1 MKEMVGGCCVCSDE
15 RGWTENPLVYCD
27 GPGCTVAVH
36 QACYGIVTVPTG
48 PWFCRKCESQERA
61 VRVRCELCPIKD
73 GALKRTDNQ
82 AWAHVVCALYIPEV
96 RFGNVTTM
104 EPIILQL
111 VPAERFNKTCYICEE
126 QGKGSRA
133 VQGACMNCNKP
144 GCKQQ
149 FHVTC
154 AQGLGLLC
162 EEAGNYMDNVK
173 YCGYCQHH
181 YSKLTFL
188 KKKGG
193 NVKQVPPYKP
203 VPNDSPEEREE
214 SGRKRKSQGGKGR
227 GRNATPSPNLNKQ
240 GGASPSPGSESGDHS
255 RASTPAGSNGAATK
269 ELLPPPSGS
278 GSVIK
283 ESKEKDKKDDKGKD
297 AEKDK
302 DKKDG
307 KDVASSSISSTAS
320 TTSAKFTT
328 SNFVETVV
336 TPSESVFGADGSK
349 AATGSSGSAN
359 TKKRRNAGGVRTPP
373 SSTPSQDKD
382 TKEKERD
389 ALGSSSAPAAPSPTS
404 TPSTNNASVT
414 KMEVDE
420 TPHSGSPDAVEKGV
434 KKLKIVAE
442 PNLSTL
448 GSTPSNTD
456 SGSKNFKCVLLWFQG
471 PPNNVSSPG
480 PVGSSV
486 SSSANSIVVSVP
498 LTAAVSLPNATSQQ
512 VSSAIN
518 TMTSGASS
526 ITSAASTTTVPA
538 DSHPPLITSSS
549 SNSSSKS
556 AASENLGKRSRSFS
570 GEKSEKVEKQDKR
583 KPKRGGQQ
591 QVGTSSAASGPSP
604 SAPSPSPSPGS
615 ATPPPASCATPPVS
629 AQLASPLPMPVLTA
643 PISSTTSVFSNPSPI
658 SMSPSLTPAP
668 ILSPASSSSLP
679 HSPLP
684 SRRGRPGSSSMT
696 TPPISALTPP
706 VSTPTPPRISSS
718 PLETK
723 PFAVAPDNFS
733 SSAISMKESPPS
745 SPEPAPHRGR
755 PKGRRGHSSSSSS
768 TQNHKEDKEQKV
780 FQNGVTSINAA
791 PHMLGNQLN
800 PSSSMAQK
808 MSDTLTAELE
818 AHAVFS
824 SEPNLSNTT
833 NLIGPQLPTKVLANV
848 RASDNRSTPA
858 SGVIPQ
864 TLDQLLERQWEQGSQ
879 FLMEQAQ
886 HFDIA
891 SLLTCL
897 HQLRSENTRLEEH
910 IRKLQSRRDHLL
922 AVNARLAI
930 PLTHSQPPTPPH
942 GTGTPSLRLPTGLSD
957 GPGQSPG
964 PLTPQGTPQGPS
976 SGSGPVGA
984 GGGVAQSS
992 PQTPASA
999 GHHSHPA
1006 ATAGHP
1012 HLQHSQHSLAHPQS
1026 HLQGHQSVH
1035 SQGHSQGHPQGHP
1048 ASHPASHPSSHS
1060 QGHPQSHSQGH
1071 SQAHSQAHSQGHSQ
1085 GHPQSHS
1092 QSHSQ
1097 GHPQSHSQGHPQS
1110 HSQGHPQSHSQG
1122 HAQSHSQGH
1131 SQSHSQGHTQAHSQG
1146 HSQGHP
1152 LGHGPGHPQGH
1163 SQGLPQGHP
1172 QALSQQSRQS
1182 SQRTP
1187 YGQPPL
1193 ENGLP
1198 SESTSLHQGYG
1209 AHQRPQPSPNIRHTQ
1224 SGSPYMMSQTP
1235 PASNPSVVRNSP
1247 VTSEQ
1252 GRRGVGV
1259 PVPNPTQG
1267 YPMYPQGSAITMPV
1281 PVPPQQVVMHRE
1293 ADLLHASS
1301 SKHS

>member
-15 RGWTENPLVYCD
+15 RGWAENPLVYCD
-27 GPGCTVAVH
+27 GQGCTVAVH

-96 RFGNVTTM
+96 RFGNVSTM
-104 EPIILQL
+104 EPIILSL
-111 VPAERFNKTCYICEE
+111 VPSERYNKTCYICDT

-144 GCKQQ
+144 GCKMQ

-181 YSKLTFL
+181 YSKL
-188 KKKGG
+188 KKGG

-214 SGRKRKSQGGKGR
+214 GGRKRKSQGGKGGGR

-240 GGASPSPGSESGDHS
+240 GAASPSPGSESGDHS
-255 RASTPAGSNGAATK
+255 RASTPAGSNGTATK
-269 ELLPPPSGS
+269 ELLPPPSS
-278 GSVIK
+278 SSSVIK
-283 ESKEKDKKDDKGKD
+283 DSKDKDKKEEKGKESEKD
-297 AEKDK
+297 KDK
-302 DKKDG
+302 DKKDS
-307 KDVASSSISSTAS
+307 KDVANSNISSTAS

-349 AATGSSGSAN
+349 AATGSSGSSN

-382 TKEKERD
+382 TKEKEKD

-404 TPSTNNASVT
+404 APSNTSASVT
-414 KMEVDE
+414 KMDIDE
-420 TPHSGSPDAVEKGV
+420 TCHSGSPDAVEKGV

-442 PNLSTL
+442 PNLNTL
-448 GSTPSNTD
+448 GSNQSNSESST
-456 SGSKNFKCVLLWFQG
+456 KG
-471 PPNNVSSPG
+471 PQNSVSSPG
-480 PVGSSV
+480 PMGPSV

-498 LTAAVSLPNATSQQ
+498 LTAAVSLPNTASQQ

-518 TMTSGASS
+518 QAM
-526 ITSAASTTTVPA
+526 
-538 DSHPPLITSSS
+538 
-549 SNSSSKS
+549 SNSSSTPIVPS
-556 AASENLGKRSRSFS
+556 AIPADPHPSQISSSSGNSSNKLPASENLGKRSRSFS
-570 GEKSEKVEKQDKR
+570 GEKPERVEKQDKR
-583 KPKRGGQQ
+583 KLKRGGQH
-591 QVGTSSAASGPSP
+591 QVGASSSVPSNP
-604 SAPSPSPSPGS
+604 TPSPSP
-615 ATPPPASCATPPVS
+615 ATPTTPSPPTSSVTPPVS
-629 AQLASPLPMPVLTA
+629 TPLPSPSPLPLLSA
-643 PISSTTSVFSNPSPI
+643 PILSTSSFSMNPSPI
-658 SMSPSLTPAP
+658 SVSPSITPAP
-668 ILSPASSSSLP
+668 ILSPVSSTSLS
-679 HSPLP
+679 HSPMLG
-684 SRRGRPGSSSMT
+684 RRGRPSSTSN
-696 TPPISALTPP
+696 PPPTPP
-706 VSTPTPPRISSS
+706 VPTQTPPTITSS
-718 PLETK
+718 PLDTK
-723 PFAVAPDNFS
+723 PGPDDLS

-745 SPEPAPHRGR
+745 SPEPVPHRGR
-755 PKGRRGHSSSSSS
+755 PKGRRGHNTVQSS
-768 TQNHKEDKEQKV
+768 KEEKEQKI
-780 FQNGVTSINAA
+780 FQNGVTSINNA
-791 PHMLGNQLN
+791 PHMLGHQLN

-818 AHAVFS
+818 AHSVFS
-824 SEPNLSNTT
+824 SEPNLSNQN
-833 NLIGPQLPTKVLANV
+833 NLVGPQLPTKVLANA
-848 RASDNRSTPA
+848 RAAETRSTPS

-910 IRKLQSRRDHLL
+910 IRKLLARRDHLL

-930 PLTHSQPPTPPH
+930 PLTQSQPPTPPH
-942 GTGTPSLRLPTGLSD
+942 GTPGLPD
-957 GPGQSPG
+957 GIGAGPSPG
-964 PLTPQGTPQGPS
+964 PLTPQGGSQGPTGPPS
-976 SGSGPVGA
+976 QSVGSVGA
-984 GGGVAQSS
+984 PHVAQGS
-992 PQTPASA
+992 PQLPSQGAASVST
-999 GHHSHPA
+999 GHHV
-1006 ATAGHP
+1006 
-1012 HLQHSQHSLAHPQS
+1012 
-1026 HLQGHQSVH
+1026 HQ
-1035 SQGHSQGHPQGHP
+1035 
-1048 ASHPASHPSSHS
+1048 SSHS
-1060 QGHPQSHSQGH
+1060 QNHT
-1071 SQAHSQAHSQGHSQ
+1071 
-1085 GHPQSHS
+1085 QSHS

-1097 GHPQSHSQGHPQS
+1097 GHPQHLQHSQGHPQSLSHLHQQGHSQGHPQGHPSGHPQGHPSSHSQGHPPSHSQGHPQGLSQGHPQGHPQGLTSGHSQGHPSGHPQGHPQS
-1110 HSQGHPQSHSQG
+1110 HSQGHPQ
-1122 HAQSHSQGH
+1122 
-1131 SQSHSQGHTQAHSQG
+1131 
-1146 HSQGHP
+1146 
-1152 LGHGPGHPQGH
+1152 GHPQTLLQNPP
-1163 SQGLPQGHP
+1163 SQ
-1172 QALSQQSRQS
+1172 SSRQT
-1182 SQRTP
+1182 SQRSS
-1187 YGQPPL
+1187 YGQPSL

-1198 SESTSLHQGYG
+1198 SESSSMLQGYG

-1235 PASNPSVVRNSP
+1235 PTSNPSVVRSSP
-1247 VTSEQ
+1247 VSSEQ

-1259 PVPNPTQG
+1259 TVPMQG
-1267 YPMYPQGSAITMPV
+1267 YPMYPQGSAIMM

-1293 ADLLHASS
+1293 ADLHHPTP

>member
-15 RGWTENPLVYCD
+15 RGWAENPLVYCD
-27 GPGCTVAVH
+27 GQGCTVAVH

-96 RFGNVTTM
+96 RFGNVSTM
-104 EPIILQL
+104 EPIILSL
-111 VPAERFNKTCYICEE
+111 VPSERYNKTCYICDT

-144 GCKQQ
+144 GCKMQ

-181 YSKLTFL
+181 YSKL
-188 KKKGG
+188 KKGG

-214 SGRKRKSQGGKGR
+214 GGRKRKSQGGKGGGR

-240 GGASPSPGSESGDHS
+240 GAASPSPGSESGDHS
-255 RASTPAGSNGAATK
+255 RASTPAGSNGTATK
-269 ELLPPPSGS
+269 ELLPPPSS
-278 GSVIK
+278 SSSVIK
-283 ESKEKDKKDDKGKD
+283 DSKDKDKKEEKGKESEKD
-297 AEKDK
+297 KDK
-302 DKKDG
+302 DKKDS
-307 KDVASSSISSTAS
+307 KDVANSNISSTAS

-349 AATGSSGSAN
+349 AATGSSGSSN

-382 TKEKERD
+382 TKEKEKD

-404 TPSTNNASVT
+404 APSNTSASVT
-414 KMEVDE
+414 KMDIDE
-420 TPHSGSPDAVEKGV
+420 TCHSGSPDAVEKGV

-442 PNLSTL
+442 PNLNTL
-448 GSTPSNTD
+448 GSNQSNSESST
-456 SGSKNFKCVLLWFQG
+456 KG
-471 PPNNVSSPG
+471 PQNSVSSPG
-480 PVGSSV
+480 PMGPSV

-498 LTAAVSLPNATSQQ
+498 LTAAVSLPNTASQQ

-518 TMTSGASS
+518 QAM
-526 ITSAASTTTVPA
+526 
-538 DSHPPLITSSS
+538 
-549 SNSSSKS
+549 SNSSSTPIVPS
-556 AASENLGKRSRSFS
+556 AIPADPHPSQISSSSGNSSNKLPASENLGKR
-570 GEKSEKVEKQDKR
+570 
-583 KPKRGGQQ
+583 
-591 QVGTSSAASGPSP
+591 
-604 SAPSPSPSPGS
+604 
-615 ATPPPASCATPPVS
+615 
-629 AQLASPLPMPVLTA
+629 
-643 PISSTTSVFSNPSPI
+643 
-658 SMSPSLTPAP
+658 
-668 ILSPASSSSLP
+668 
-679 HSPLP
+679 
-684 SRRGRPGSSSMT
+684 
-696 TPPISALTPP
+696 
-706 VSTPTPPRISSS
+706 
-718 PLETK
+718 
-723 PFAVAPDNFS
+723 S

-745 SPEPAPHRGR
+745 SPEPVPHRGR
-755 PKGRRGHSSSSSS
+755 PKGRRGHNTVQSS
-768 TQNHKEDKEQKV
+768 KEEKEQKI
-780 FQNGVTSINAA
+780 FQNGVTSINNA
-791 PHMLGNQLN
+791 PHMLGHQLN

-818 AHAVFS
+818 AHSVFS
-824 SEPNLSNTT
+824 SEPNLSNQN
-833 NLIGPQLPTKVLANV
+833 NLVGPQLPTKVLANA
-848 RASDNRSTPA
+848 RAAETRSTPS

-910 IRKLQSRRDHLL
+910 IRKLLARRDHLL

-930 PLTHSQPPTPPH
+930 PLTQSQPPTPPH
-942 GTGTPSLRLPTGLSD
+942 GT
-957 GPGQSPG
+957 PGQFLNCLPDGIGAGPSPG
-964 PLTPQGTPQGPS
+964 PLTPQGGSQGPTGPPS
-976 SGSGPVGA
+976 QSVGSVGA
-984 GGGVAQSS
+984 PHVAQGS
-992 PQTPASA
+992 PQLPSQGAASVST
-999 GHHSHPA
+999 GHHV
-1006 ATAGHP
+1006 
-1012 HLQHSQHSLAHPQS
+1012 
-1026 HLQGHQSVH
+1026 HQ
-1035 SQGHSQGHPQGHP
+1035 
-1048 ASHPASHPSSHS
+1048 SSHS
-1060 QGHPQSHSQGH
+1060 QNHT
-1071 SQAHSQAHSQGHSQ
+1071 
-1085 GHPQSHS
+1085 QSHS

-1097 GHPQSHSQGHPQS
+1097 GHPQHLQHSQGHPQSLSHLHQQGHSQGHPQGHPSGHPQGHPSSHSQGHPPSHSQGHPQGLSQGHPQGHPQGLTSGHSQGHPSGHPQGHPQS
-1110 HSQGHPQSHSQG
+1110 HSQGHPQ
-1122 HAQSHSQGH
+1122 
-1131 SQSHSQGHTQAHSQG
+1131 
-1146 HSQGHP
+1146 
-1152 LGHGPGHPQGH
+1152 GHPQTLLQNPP
-1163 SQGLPQGHP
+1163 SQ
-1172 QALSQQSRQS
+1172 SSRQT
-1182 SQRTP
+1182 SQRSS
-1187 YGQPPL
+1187 YGQPSL

-1198 SESTSLHQGYG
+1198 SESSSMLQGYG

-1235 PASNPSVVRNSP
+1235 PTSNPSVVRSSP
-1247 VTSEQ
+1247 VSSEQ

-1259 PVPNPTQG
+1259 TVPMQG
-1267 YPMYPQGSAITMPV
+1267 YPMYPQGSAIMM

-1293 ADLLHASS
+1293 ADLHHPTP